1 MSDGEL
7 ERWLPITG
15 TDYRYWVSSRGRV
28 RSHVRSPR
36 MKILAQTRNDCG
48 YLKVNLGRAVTR
60 YVSHLVAET
69 FIGPRADGYVVDHID
84 FDLRNNRV
92 ENLRYLTHE
101 ENSARHMPEELSAWW
116 GMQRHRAPRGIRS
129 RDRKRIEGVA

>member
-1 MSDGEL
+1 MSDL
-7 ERWLPITG
+7 ERWLPIAG
-15 TDYRYWVSSRGRV
+15 TEYRYWVSSRGRV
-28 RSHVRSPR
+28 RSHVRR
-36 MKILAQTRNDCG
+36 MKILTPSRNDCG

-101 ENSARHMPEELSAWW
+101 ENSARHMPEELAEWW
-116 GMQRHRAPRGIRS
+116 GRQRHRAPRLIRS
-129 RDRKRIEGVA
+129 RDRKRSEAIAS